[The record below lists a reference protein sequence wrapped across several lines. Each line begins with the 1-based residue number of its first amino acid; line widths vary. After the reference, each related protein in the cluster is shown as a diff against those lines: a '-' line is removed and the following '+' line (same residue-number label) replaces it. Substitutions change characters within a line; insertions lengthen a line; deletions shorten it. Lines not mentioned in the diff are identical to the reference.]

1 MHHLFYPLLLA
12 TGANLTIIYLGAR
25 FVTRLT
31 RQLTTL
37 ESKMETTVE
46 AAKSHVEAMVAEVQA
61 QIAADITG
69 SQSKLAAVEV
79 GLAADLAAVEEK
91 LQKRLTLHGEFLSYL
106 DLGKRDAP
114 GLRATKPSL

>member
-69 SQSKLAAVEV
+69 SHSK
-79 GLAADLAAVEEK
+79 LAAVEEK